1 MEWVTLLYRLVPF
14 AVVLVLGGYLFWL
27 LREHQLTVKYASIWI
42 AMLLALLVFAI
53 FPAVADWMA
62 RSLGFELTSNFLF
75 AVAIFV
81 LLIAVLQLSM
91 QLVATQKQVR
101 DLARAQALA
110 TLEHN
115 SPEVKPHT
123 ENTDET
129 DENGTE

>member
-27 LREHQLTVKYASIWI
+27 LREHKLTVKYASIWI

-53 FPAVADWMA
+53 FPEVADWMA

-115 SPEVKPHT
+115 NPEAKPHT
-123 ENTDET
+123 GNTDET
-129 DENGTE
+129 DEYGTE

>member
-1 MEWVTLLYRLVPF
+1 MDLITLLYHSVPF

-27 LREHQLTVKYASIWI
+27 LRQHRLTVKYASIWM

-110 TLEHN
+110 TMEH
-115 SPEVKPHT
+115 SSSEAKPNT
-123 ENTDET
+123 ENIDET
-129 DENGTE
+129 GEYGTE